1 MAKEEVNK
9 FINMTKPMLVID
21 NIGYPVL
28 KFNGEQVSGKST
40 PEAKQHMLDMIRK
53 FGPGVF
59 DKMMEKL
66 VNEQKQ
72 MLLDHLK
79 MCVESIKKEP
89 QSVLNNALR
98 GPAPEMFTLQLTYEI
113 GLFFIFMNNK
123 TAQDIEA
130 VMQKAVAQKANC
142 LQVVEEM
149 IRYLENGCVVDFSV
163 KINQ

>member
-1 MAKEEVNK
+1 MPKTEVNK
-9 FINMTKPMLVID
+9 VLNVTKPMLVID

-28 KFNGEQVSGKST
+28 KFNGKQVSGKSS
-40 PEAKQHMLDMIRK
+40 PKDKQNMLDMIRE

-66 VNEQKQ
+66 VKEQKN

-79 MCVESIKKEP
+79 MCLESIKKEP

-98 GPAPEMFTLQLTYEI
+98 GPAPKLFTDQLSYEI
-113 GLFFIFMNNK
+113 GLFFIFIDAK
-123 TAQDIEA
+123 TTEDINTVVE
-130 VMQKAVAQKANC
+130 KSVAQKANC

-149 IRYLENGCVVDFSV
+149 IRYLEKGCVVDFSV

>member
-1 MAKEEVNK
+1 
-9 FINMTKPMLVID
+9 
-21 NIGYPVL
+21 
-28 KFNGEQVSGKST
+28 
-40 PEAKQHMLDMIRK
+40 
-53 FGPGVF
+53 
-59 DKMMEKL
+59 
-66 VNEQKQ
+66 
-72 MLLDHLK
+72 